1 VFSSGKLV
9 STAGNVAVNISS
21 CSFSTFGST
30 SLSGENGV
38 LFGMPDASYA
48 AVVYITDTVISNI
61 SAPSVTKGAFIS
73 LLSTTSNVTLENISG
88 MKG

>member
-1 VFSSGKLV
+1 LV
-9 STAGNVAVNISS
+9 STAGNATVNIAS

-30 SLSGENGV
+30 SVLGENGV

-48 AVVYITDTVISNI
+48 AMLYISDTVISNI
-61 SAPSVTKGAFIS
+61 SAPSAAKGAFIS